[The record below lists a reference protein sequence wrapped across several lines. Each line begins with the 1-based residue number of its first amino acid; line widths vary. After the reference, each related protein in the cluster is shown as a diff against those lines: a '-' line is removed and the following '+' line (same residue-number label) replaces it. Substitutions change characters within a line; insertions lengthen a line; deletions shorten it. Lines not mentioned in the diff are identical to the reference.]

1 MNGINGLREKAH
13 VGGLDKILS
22 NRRIVQSRPSCI
34 ITALHLSFTTIRGI
48 LFCVALSFWILYFH
62 EIWFRSGRVR
72 MHWLKRGIA
81 DILLMLSIA
90 IVTFLVITLISGL
103 PSHHRPH

>member
-1 MNGINGLREKAH
+1 MACGKKLTF
-13 VGGLDKILS
+13 GGLTRFCPIGRFSSL
-22 NRRIVQSRPSCI
+22 RPSCI

-48 LFCVALSFWILYFH
+48 LFCVAVSFWVLYFH

-90 IVTFLVITLISGL
+90 IVTFLIITLISGL
-103 PSHHRPH
+103 PSHHRLR